1 MICSLRFAE
10 VDQSSVVIFH
20 FVKQGWC
27 QCFCTVSCGVSSTP
41 TLSPLPRSKWA
52 CFFPL
57 SHLRWES
64 WGIQKVWEHLQ
75 FKWMSHADSLK
86 VRAGW
91 GGGLAC
97 LLHAVP
103 SAPRPVPSGVDTQEV
118 FLNCWTNEWRRKKKS
133 SESSDYGRESNH
145 TGRGNNFGVSHWP
158 SNAL

>member
-20 FVKQGWC
+20 FVKQGRC

-103 SAPRPVPSGVDTQEV
+103 SAPRPVPSGVDTQKYFWIVEQM
-118 FLNCWTNEWRRKKKS
+118 NEEEKKI
-133 SESSDYGRESNH
+133 
-145 TGRGNNFGVSHWP
+145 FGKLWLWKGEQP
-158 SNAL
+158 YRQGW